1 MKLKILFIAICTV
14 QGVLLPIDVV
24 ARPRL
29 AINIVVGGMS
39 ADDLQRY
46 GHNFGAGGFRRAMQE
61 GATFTECYA
70 DYAPTSTEA
79 GLATL
84 ATGALP
90 SMHGVISATRFD
102 RTANVP
108 VSLCHKSRTSR
119 EVIISEVATNY
130 DTSHLSAQTL
140 AEAARSSVANAR
152 TITIAHNP
160 LSAILLAG
168 RGGECY
174 WIDEKGR
181 WSTADCYAAELP
193 SWVRSYNDDDM
204 NRVFASEV
212 WYGRYTANRYRNKRA
227 TDITIYEQGKSGK
240 KSSRTMVKSRESE
253 WVKRMLRMPAGN
265 HALFEFA
272 KRAVGSMMPL
282 HINDECKVLN
292 ICLDVPRNIVERYG
306 PGSAE
311 YEDMLYSLDVLLGE
325 FITFVYAQVASQE
338 DVLFTLTSDHGT
350 SPTQLGESSDRLR
363 FNKRQFEVIMN
374 AFLGARYG
382 QDNWVLGYTNG
393 SLYLNHDI
401 IYKHKVSIAQVQN
414 EVATFALQFRGV
426 TNALTATALKGGTLL
441 HGTSRLV
448 QNGYHPR
455 YSGDVMVVLEPERI
469 ELDATRCSA
478 SGSPYNYDRHIP
490 LLIWGGGVAHQ
501 QNDDRVC
508 SEQIAPTV
516 AAILGIARPQC
527 CDAKKI
533 AGIKR

>member
-1 MKLKILFIAICTV
+1 MLCILFSMSVT
-14 QGVLLPIDVV
+14 

-39 ADDLQRY
+39 ATDLRHY
-46 GHNFGAGGFRRAMQE
+46 GHNFGAGGFRRAIQE

-84 ATGALP
+84 ATGVLP
-90 SMHGVISATRFD
+90 SMHGIFSAIRFD
-102 RTANVP
+102 RTANEAIKI
-108 VSLCHKSRTSR
+108 CHKPQMSKETFVG
-119 EVIISEVATNY
+119 EISPLF

-140 AEAARSSVANAR
+140 AEAARTSTLNAK

-160 LSAILLAG
+160 MSAILLAG

-174 WIDEKGR
+174 WIDSKGR
-181 WSTADCYAAELP
+181 WVTADCYARELP
-193 SWVRSYNDDDM
+193 TWVHNYNNDEM
-204 NRVFASEV
+204 NRVFAAET
-212 WYGRYTANRYRNKRA
+212 WYGRYTANRYRNTRA
-227 TDITIYEQGKSGK
+227 TDITIYKQGHENKRNT
-240 KSSRTMVKSRESE
+240 RTLTRGRENE
-253 WVKRMLRMPAGN
+253 WVERMLRMPSGN

-272 KRAVGSMMPL
+272 KRAVSELTPL
-282 HINDECKVLN
+282 QPDDECKILN
-292 ICLDVPRNIVERYG
+292 ICLDVPRNIAERYG
-306 PGSAE
+306 PDSAE

-350 SPTQLGESSDRLR
+350 SPTQLGEASDRYR

-401 IYKHKVSIAQVQN
+401 IYKHKLSVAQVQN
-414 EVATFALQFRGV
+414 ELATFALQFRGV
-426 TNALTATALKGGTLL
+426 INALTATALKSGTLL

-455 YSGDVMVVLEPERI
+455 YSGDVLIVLEPERI
-469 ELDATRCSA
+469 ELDATKLSA

-490 LLIWGGGVAHQ
+490 LLIWGGGVARQ
-501 QNDDRVC
+501 QIDSYVR

-516 AAILGIARPQC
+516 AAMLNIARPQC
-527 CDAKKI
+527 CDAEKI
-533 AGIKR
+533 AGIQQ